1 MHLQG
6 HRCGGCVWY
15 EAHSGGRSEAV
26 KIGRVGRF
34 EAVKIGC
41 VLVASGQESDVSIF
55 KKEEKWLVHENRE
68 NKNAA
73 TDIMLSE

>member
-1 MHLQG
+1 MHLHG

-26 KIGRVGRF
+26 KIGRVGRL

-41 VLVASGQESDVSIF
+41 VLVVSGRESDVSIL
-55 KKEEKWLVHENRE
+55 EKGGKMVGSRKFETIRV
-68 NKNAA
+68 
-73 TDIMLSE
+73 